1 MLDAS
6 RLSGDFNNLNGL
18 LLIKAHEVRTWLH
31 YFGVA
36 SQEYEVFFG
45 VASQEYEAF
54 FSVVKCLSKIVDKT
68 HDGNLDKLIENA
80 EKQYKLT
87 GHSHDFKIFG
97 IYFRSE
103 SDISESDISYEIV
116 PQTKIDIYDLGF
128 VLNSEEYEHNADK
141 VISDY
146 FVAYNQQQSDIDY

>member
-18 LLIKAHEVRTWLH
+18 LLIKAHEVGTWLH

-36 SQEYEVFFG
+36 SQEHEPFFR
-45 VASQEYEAF
+45 F
-54 FSVVKCLSKIVDKT
+54 VKRLSKMVDKT
-68 HDGNLDKLIENA
+68 PDGNLDKLIENA
-80 EKQYKLT
+80 EKQDKLT
-87 GHSHDFKIFG
+87 GHSHDFKILG

-103 SDISESDISYEIV
+103 SDISYKIV

-128 VLNSEEYEHNADK
+128 VLNPEEYEHNADK

-146 FVAYNQQQSDIDY
+146 FLAYNQQRSDRDY

>member
-6 RLSGDFNNLNGL
+6 RLSGDSNNLKGL
-18 LLIKAHEVRTWLH
+18 LLIKAHEVWTWLH

-36 SQEYEVFFG
+36 SQEYDVFFG
-45 VASQEYEAF
+45 VASQEHEAF
-54 FSVVKCLSKIVDKT
+54 FSFVKCLSKIVDKT
-68 HDGNLDKLIENA
+68 PDGNLDKLIENA
-80 EKQYKLT
+80 EKQDKLT
-87 GHSHDFKIFG
+87 GHSHDFKILG

-103 SDISESDISYEIV
+103 SDISYKIV

-146 FVAYNQQQSDIDY
+146 FLAYNQQRSDRDY